1 MTNPYIFVVGNEK
14 GGAGKTTCAMHL
26 ITGLLERG
34 LRVASL
40 DTDCRQHSLTR
51 YIQNRENYNAKNTD
65 KMIKIQRTFESLFQL
80 LFEDFAIKLQFK
92 ILPKN

>member
-1 MTNPYIFVVGNEK
+1 MQKQLNF
-14 GGAGKTTCAMHL
+14 
-26 ITGLLERG
+26 
-34 LRVASL
+34 
-40 DTDCRQHSLTR
+40 
-51 YIQNRENYNAKNTD
+51 NAKNTD